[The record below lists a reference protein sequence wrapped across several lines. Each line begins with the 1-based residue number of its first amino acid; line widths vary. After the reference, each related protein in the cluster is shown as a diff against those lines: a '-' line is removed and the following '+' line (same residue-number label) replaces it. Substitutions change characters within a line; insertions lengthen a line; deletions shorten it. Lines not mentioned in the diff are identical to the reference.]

1 MAATSE
7 PVCDIAG
14 MGAVLAVPV
23 AVCREGFN
31 AVGAGEGIDGC
42 LSSLHSILVLVPPF
56 LTALAGTELYRLD
69 AGFLMDRLAAV
80 LAEDSVR
87 NGCSWISD
95 FSIQTVSVAI
105 GNNLILGKAKS
116 SSDFLIAEP
125 LHAKF

>member
-1 MAATSE
+1 
-7 PVCDIAG
+7 V
-14 MGAVLAVPV
+14 
-23 AVCREGFN
+23 F
-31 AVGAGEGIDGC
+31 
-42 LSSLHSILVLVPPF
+42 VPPF
-56 LTALAGTELYRLD
+56 LTAFAGAELYRFD
-69 AGFLMDRLAAV
+69 AGLLMDRLAAI

-87 NGCSWISD
+87 NCRSWISD